1 MLCTR
6 QSIPARSLSGAI
18 LHPGVS
24 CWHAAVAS
32 EVLEALPEVYQYL
45 LEQVVHLLLVIREE
59 MADGIYCLAILSDHL
74 SKSSFNVV
82 HQLSFCRSTLLDT
95 QSVDSFQQIESFFKN
110 KYFTRYKYKRK
121 VVIREENLVVLR
133 HFQKK
138 Q

>member
-1 MLCTR
+1 MLYTR
-6 QSIPARSLSGAI
+6 QVILARSLFGAVP
-18 LHPGVS
+18 HSGVS

-59 MADGIYCLAILSDHL
+59 IADGIYRLAILSDHL

-95 QSVDSFQQIESFFKN
+95 QSVDSFQQIESFFKFI
-110 KYFTRYKYKRK
+110 YSIRCKYKRK

-133 HFQKK
+133 HFQEK